1 MALSLPFIGLL
12 TAIGIGLSFC
22 HHPQPKAAAAAA
34 AKAQAATAVAQ
45 DQADNAVHAA
55 TEAAQAKTVR
65 ILITTQEAVHDV
77 QAAPGASSPVP
88 PVVAAAW
95 GAGID
100 RLRQQSADG
109 GADPGA
115 DAGAAAPGLPEASA
129 AGQPHDR

>member
-1 MALSLPFIGLL
+1 MALSLPVIGLL
-12 TAIGIGLSFC
+12 AAIGIGLSFC
-22 HHPQPKAAAAAA
+22 HHPQPKAVAA

-65 ILITTQEAVHDV
+65 ILVTTQEAVHDV

-95 GAGID
+95 SAGID
-100 RLRQQSADG
+100 RLREQSAADG
-109 GADPGA
+109 TDPGA
-115 DAGAAAPGLPEASA
+115 DAGAAATGLPAPAA